1 LRAGA
6 ETILDR
12 SVWAVLDRE
21 KRDTLLVRD
30 EALEPESFARVLEH
44 LAAACVFS
52 Q

>member
-6 ETILDR
+6 ETFLDR

-21 KRDTLLVRD
+21 NRDTLLIRG
-30 EALEPESFARVLEH
+30 EALESESFARVLEH
-44 LAAACVFS
+44 LAAARVFS